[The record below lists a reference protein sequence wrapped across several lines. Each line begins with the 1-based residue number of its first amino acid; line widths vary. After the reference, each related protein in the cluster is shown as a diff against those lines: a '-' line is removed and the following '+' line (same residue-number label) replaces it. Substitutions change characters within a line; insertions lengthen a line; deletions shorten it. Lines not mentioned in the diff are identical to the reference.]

1 MTRYRARTLLQAMET
16 EDRTTASSPSIVC
29 SISCL
34 RSHVVRLVPT
44 AEARVPTPRRR
55 GFTAGAFWITL
66 SLPPVWARRRPRR
79 VARAPPRA
87 TGAVAVAS
95 DIAEATTVRSKTRW
109 HGPVGARANGGPSCR
124 DTQLPLLA
132 DKARVDQAVTPAC
145 VDDPLGSEENYNGWL
160 EVRLDGAVSCIS
172 HAYSGC

>member
-1 MTRYRARTLLQAMET
+1 MARYRARTLLQAMET
-16 EDRTTASSPSIVC
+16 EDRTTASSPSILC

-44 AEARVPTPRRR
+44 AEAVVTVPRRR

-124 DTQLPLLA
+124 D
-132 DKARVDQAVTPAC
+132 
-145 VDDPLGSEENYNGWL
+145 NYP
-160 EVRLDGAVSCIS
+160 C
-172 HAYSGC
+172 

>member
-16 EDRTTASSPSIVC
+16 EDRTTASSPSILC

-44 AEARVPTPRRR
+44 AEARVTVPRRR

-124 DTQLPLLA
+124 DTQLPLLTRREWI
-132 DKARVDQAVTPAC
+132 KHSPAC
-145 VDDPLGSEENYNGWL
+145 ADDDPLGSEENYIGWL
-160 EVRLDGAVSCIS
+160 EVRFDGDVSCIS